1 MKSLLSCVLCKEIIF
16 PAFAAARD
24 EEPVIVEADVEASQ
38 VVVTVAVLTRTASS
52 GTPRS
57 FQQVL
62 VQVGGG
68 AGLDGLPARCWLVSR
83 VPREIGVRI
92 VDLSHKQAHPS
103 EKESCLQKCF
113 FCSPGRSKAGALK
126 ELALGAE
133 ALDHLHGLGE
143 VALIRD
149 LNHIPPNTLNA
160 MP

>member
-16 PAFAAARD
+16 PAFAATRD
-24 EEPVIVEADVEASQ
+24 EEPVIVEADMEASQ
-38 VVVTVAVLTRTASS
+38 VVVTVAALTRTASS

-92 VDLSHKQAHPS
+92 VDLSHKQAHPP
-103 EKESCLQKCF
+103 ENESCLQKCF
-113 FCSPGRSKAGALK
+113 FA
-126 ELALGAE
+126 
-133 ALDHLHGLGE
+133 HLGE
-143 VALIRD
+143 ARQEPSRNSHLVLRH
-149 LNHIPPNTLNA
+149 LTTSTVWVK
-160 MP
+160 